1 MCWSKSGSKKTP
13 ELWCIAAI
21 TGGAIGNFIDRI
33 SSGLVIDMICIP
45 WFSTFNV
52 ADLFITFGALILVV
66 YILVKD
72 KALLADEP
80 KKNQRPGM
88 TLTLDKTGER
98 LDAALARLVPS
109 LSRSQ
114 AQRLIEQGAV
124 THGGRPVKK
133 KRKALSRRYA
143 GADAPGGPRGPDRGA
158 ADPAEVCY
166 EDADVIVVNKPKGL
180 VVHPAPGHADGTL
193 VNALLAH
200 CGDSLSGIGGE
211 KRPGIVHRIDKDT
224 SGLIIAAKN
233 DAAHAALA
241 AQLKDHSLARTY
253 VCLVC
258 GRIRDDAGTIDAPIG
273 RHPTDRKK
281 MAVTQKNSRSAVT
294 HWRVLER
301 FAAYTLVECR
311 LETGRTHQIRV
322 HMAYR
327 GHPILGD
334 MVYGHKKPE
343 LGQSSQCL
351 HAKELRFV
359 HPRTGEPVTV
369 SCGLPDYFT
378 ALLEKLR
385 AGA

>member
-1 MCWSKSGSKKTP
+1 
-13 ELWCIAAI
+13 
-21 TGGAIGNFIDRI
+21 
-33 SSGLVIDMICIP
+33 
-45 WFSTFNV
+45 
-52 ADLFITFGALILVV
+52 
-66 YILVKD
+66 
-72 KALLADEP
+72 
-80 KKNQRPGM
+80 M
-88 TLTLDKTGER
+88 TLTLDKDAER
-98 LDAALARLVPS
+98 LDSALSRLVPA

-114 AQRLIEQGAV
+114 IQRLIGQGSV
-124 THGGRPVKK
+124 TRAGIPVKK
-133 KRKALSRRYA
+133 NEKLPA
-143 GADAPGGPRGPDRGA
+143 GTVLELEIPEIRETPLEAQQIPL
-158 ADPAEVCY
+158 EICY

-180 VVHPAPGHADGTL
+180 VVHPAPGHPDGTL

-233 DAAHAALA
+233 DLAHTRLA

-253 VCLVC
+253 VCIVC
-258 GRIRDDAGTIDAPIG
+258 GNVKDDAGTIDAPIG

-281 MAVTQKNSRSAVT
+281 MAVTAKNSRSAVT

-301 FAAYTLVECR
+301 FAGYTLVECR

-334 MVYGHKKPE
+334 TVYGHKKPE
-343 LGQSSQCL
+343 LGQESQCL
-351 HAKELRFV
+351 HARELCFL
-359 HPRTGEPVTV
+359 HPRTGEQVTV
-369 SCGLPDYFT
+369 SCGLPDYFA

-385 AGA
+385 ART